1 MSGITF
7 IAIDWGGRSFRAWA
21 LDGAG
26 HVIAMRTGPDGLK
39 TVADG
44 NFSEVI
50 EKHCGEWLAAA
61 PEAPVLMKGM
71 IGSQSGWLEAAYAP
85 CPLRFSD
92 LHAQAARF
100 EALGRP
106 IVILPGA
113 TCADAA
119 GGNEVMRGE
128 EVQIFGAAALT
139 GRLEATICIP
149 GTHSKWARLQDDVL
163 TAFHTYVTGELYQL
177 LLKHSLVGA
186 LAQGAAHRDAAFRRG
201 LDRGAAFPLSHAI
214 FAARASTLTN
224 NLKPDEVAS
233 FLSGALIG
241 AELAAQKVTD
251 GVLLMASG
259 VLADRYSAAL
269 THFGF
274 RFDMMDA
281 GAATLAGFSRFV
293 QELSRQ
299 RVPA

>member
-21 LDGAG
+21 LDEAG
-26 HVIAMRTGPDGLK
+26 KAIAARKGPDGLK

-44 NFSEVI
+44 KFSEVI

-71 IGSQSGWLEAAYAP
+71 IGSRSGWLEAAYAS
-85 CPLRFSD
+85 CPVRFSD
-92 LHAQAARF
+92 LHMQAARF
-100 EALGRP
+100 EALGRRM
-106 IVILPGA
+106 VILPGA
-113 TCADAA
+113 TCADMA
-119 GGNEVMRGE
+119 GGNDVMRGE

-139 GRLEATICIP
+139 GRVEATICIP

-177 LLKHSLVGA
+177 LLGNSLVGA
-186 LAQGAAHRDAAFRRG
+186 LAQGETHNDTAFRRG

-214 FAARASTLTN
+214 FAARASTLTK

-233 FLSGALIG
+233 FLSGTLIG
-241 AELAAQKVTD
+241 AECAAQKVTD

-269 THFGF
+269 THFGT
-274 RFDMMDA
+274 RFDMVDA